1 MNSLLLLEEIS
12 AKEFIHDVRSMLVGI
27 ESNSFKYGDVVCI
40 LPNLN
45 KKLLKSKMYKSFKFF
60 R

>member
-40 LPNLN
+40 LFN
-45 KKLLKSKMYKSFKFF
+45 KMYFI
-60 R
+60 